1 MASFDRK
8 VERNQMKL
16 NKKGKNPLNNKGS
29 GRMGT
34 GSAMGARGDGDI
46 FKGRKLILPLLL
58 ILLAGL
64 YAGVALAGGGAEVST
79 TMFWLTIVLY
89 VILAVALFLNKPYLR
104 VNKNYLFTAKF
115 NRDRMLEAG
124 QISKITASANKI
136 VITPKASGQ
145 NWVFH
150 RRRNLFDT
158 PAIAE
163 RLETFAKTH
172 KVNFIKE

>member
-8 VERNQMKL
+8 VERNQVKL
-16 NKKGKNPLNNKGS
+16 SKKGKNPLDKKGG
-29 GRMGT
+29 GRTGT
-34 GSAMGARGDGDI
+34 GRTMGARGDGDV
-46 FKGRKLILPLLL
+46 FKGRKIILPLLL

-64 YAGVALAGGGAEVST
+64 YAGVALAGGSAEVST

-89 VILAVALFLNKPYLR
+89 VILAIALFLNKPYLR

-136 VITPKASGQ
+136 TITPKAGGQ
-145 NWVFH
+145 SWVFH

-158 PAIAE
+158 PAMSE

-172 KVNFIKE
+172 RVDFIKE

>member
-16 NKKGKNPLNNKGS
+16 NKKGKNPQGNKVVRS
-29 GRMGT
+29 GT
-34 GSAMGARGDGDI
+34 GSRMGARGDGDI
-46 FKGRKLILPLLL
+46 FKGRKIILPLLL

-64 YAGVALAGGGAEVST
+64 YAGVALAGGSSEANT

-89 VILAVALFLNKPYLR
+89 VILAIALFFNKPYLR
-104 VNKNYLFTAKF
+104 VNKNYLFSAKF

-124 QISKITASANKI
+124 QISKITASPNKI
-136 VITPKASGQ
+136 TITPKVGGQ
-145 NWVFH
+145 KWVFY
-150 RRRNLFDT
+150 RKRNLFDT
-158 PAIAE
+158 PAMAE

-172 KVNFIKE
+172 KVDFVKE

>member
-16 NKKGKNPLNNKGS
+16 NKKGKNPQGNKA
-29 GRMGT
+29 GRTGT
-34 GSAMGARGDGDI
+34 GSRMGARGDGDV
-46 FKGRKLILPLLL
+46 FKGRKIILPLLL

-64 YAGVALAGGGAEVST
+64 YAGVALAGGSAEVST

-89 VILAVALFLNKPYLR
+89 VILAIALFLNKPYLR
-104 VNKNYLFTAKF
+104 INKNYLFTAKL

-124 QISKITASANKI
+124 QISKITATPNKI
-136 VITPKASGQ
+136 TITPKAGGQ
-145 NWVFH
+145 NWVFY
-150 RRRNLFDT
+150 RKRNLFDT
-158 PAIAE
+158 PAMAE

-172 KVNFIKE
+172 KVDFVKE